1 MIYLSMNLGFGLKED
16 SLSLPRA
23 VINNR
28 SPQVALNQI
37 LATSPIDAKRFAT
50 KDFASHTTMKFILAV
65 LAITG
70 VAQAAEEK
78 DDLAHIVTLG
88 PRPYYLVDEMIDG
101 ALKEKLGES
110 I

>member
-1 MIYLSMNLGFGLKED
+1 
-16 SLSLPRA
+16 
-23 VINNR
+23 
-28 SPQVALNQI
+28 
-37 LATSPIDAKRFAT
+37 
-50 KDFASHTTMKFILAV
+50 MKFILAV

-110 I
+110 IWPQIFNFTGSDKGLVVLNILT

>member
-1 MIYLSMNLGFGLKED
+1 
-16 SLSLPRA
+16 LPHRP
-23 VINNR
+23 
-28 SPQVALNQI
+28 STQKDLPQKI
-37 LATSPIDAKRFAT
+37 LPL
-50 KDFASHTTMKFILAV
+50 HTTMKFILAV

-78 DDLAHIVTLG
+78 DDLAHVVTLG

-101 ALKEKLGES
+101 ALKEKLGEL

>member
-1 MIYLSMNLGFGLKED
+1 
-16 SLSLPRA
+16 
-23 VINNR
+23 
-28 SPQVALNQI
+28 
-37 LATSPIDAKRFAT
+37 
-50 KDFASHTTMKFILAV
+50 MKFILAV

-110 I
+110 IWP

>member
-1 MIYLSMNLGFGLKED
+1 MKSICNESWVRVERRFIVIASRSGMI
-16 SLSLPRA
+16 
-23 VINNR
+23 NR
-28 SPQVALNQI
+28 SPSIANPCHIVHQQKDLPQKI
-37 LATSPIDAKRFAT
+37 LPL
-50 KDFASHTTMKFILAV
+50 HTTMKFILAV

-78 DDLAHIVTLG
+78 DDLAHVVTLG
-88 PRPYYLVDEMIDG
+88 TRPYYLVDEMNDG